1 MQSWPAPAKLNLF
14 LQITGR
20 RPDGYHTLQTVF
32 QFLDYG
38 DDLEFSVTNNGRIA
52 LLTPLTGVP
61 ENNNLAIRAAELLKK
76 ATGVRQGTEIQIK
89 KRLPLGGGLGGG
101 SSDAATTLLA
111 LNVLWGA
118 NLSVTELAALG
129 LELGA
134 DVPVFVHGHAAWAEG
149 IGEILT
155 PLEPEE
161 AWYLVVV
168 PPVHVSTAKVFSN
181 SELTRYSRTITIR
194 DFQEGRGRRNDL
206 ELIVRRSYPEVN
218 RAMSLLEEFGEPRLS
233 GSGGCVFL
241 KLDEAGQGQRILKI
255 IPKPFTGFVA
265 RGMNRHPLYRMSHGM
280 QPGLAGN

>member
-52 LLTPLTGVP
+52 LLTPLSGVP

-76 ATGVRQGTEIQIK
+76 ATGVRQGAEIQIR

-101 SSDAATTLLA
+101 SSDAATTMLA

-129 LELGA
+129 LQLGA

-181 SELTRYSRTITIR
+181 AELTPYSQAITIR

-206 ELIVRRSYPEVN
+206 EPIVRRCYPEVN
-218 RAMSLLEEFGEPRLS
+218 RAMSLLEELGEPRLS

-241 KLDEAGQGQRILKI
+241 KLDEAGHGRRILKN

-265 RGMNRHPLYRMSHGM
+265 RGMNRHPLLVASGK
-280 QPGLAGN
+280 

>member
-52 LLTPLTGVP
+52 LLTPLSGVP

-76 ATGVRQGTEIQIK
+76 ATGVRQGAEIQIR

-129 LELGA
+129 LQLGA

-181 SELTRYSRTITIR
+181 AELTPYSRAITIR

-206 ELIVRRSYPEVN
+206 EPIVRRSYPEVN

-241 KLDEAGQGQRILKI
+241 KLDEAGQGRRILKN
-255 IPKPFTGFVA
+255 IPRPFTGFVA
-265 RGMNRHPLYRMSHGM
+265 RGMNRHPLLVASGK
-280 QPGLAGN
+280 

>member
-1 MQSWPAPAKLNLF
+1 MQFWPAPAKLNLF

-38 DDLEFSVTNNGRIA
+38 DDLEFSVTDNGRIV
-52 LLTPLTGVP
+52 LLTPLSGVP
-61 ENNNLAIRAAELLKK
+61 ENNNLAVRAAELLKR
-76 ATGVRQGTEIQIK
+76 ASGTRQGTVIRIK
-89 KRLPLGGGLGGG
+89 KLLPLGGGLGGG
-101 SSDAATTLLA
+101 SSNAATTLLA
-111 LNVLWGA
+111 LNLLWGA
-118 NLSVTELAALG
+118 KLTVTELASLG

-161 AWYLVVV
+161 TWYLVVV

-181 SELTRYSRTITIR
+181 SELTHYSQAITIR

-206 ELIVRRSYPEVN
+206 EPIVRRIYPEVN
-218 RAMSLLEEFGEPRLS
+218 RALSLLEEFGEPRLS

-241 KLDEAGQGQRILKI
+241 ELKEAEQGQRILQS

-265 RGMNRHPLYRMSHGM
+265 RGMNRHPLLVASGK
-280 QPGLAGN
+280 

>member
-1 MQSWPAPAKLNLF
+1 MQSWLAPAKLNLF
-14 LQITGR
+14 LHITGR
-20 RPDGYHTLQTVF
+20 RADGYHTLQTVF

-38 DDLEFSVTNNGRIA
+38 DDLEFSVTDNGRIV
-52 LLTPLTGVP
+52 LLTPLSGVP
-61 ENNNLAIRAAELLKK
+61 ENNNLAVRAAELLKR
-76 ATGVRQGTEIQIK
+76 ASGTRQGTVIRIK
-89 KRLPLGGGLGGG
+89 KLLPLGGGLGGG

-111 LNVLWGA
+111 LNFLWGA
-118 NLSVTELAALG
+118 KLTVMELASLG
-129 LELGA
+129 LALGA

-161 AWYLVVV
+161 TWYLVVV

-181 SELTRYSRTITIR
+181 SELTHYSQAITIR

-206 ELIVRRSYPEVN
+206 EPIVRRIYPEVN
-218 RAMSLLEEFGEPRLS
+218 RALSLLEEFGEPRLS

-241 KLDEAGQGQRILKI
+241 ELKEAEQGQRILQS

-265 RGMNRHPLYRMSHGM
+265 RGMNRHPLLVASGK
-280 QPGLAGN
+280 

>member
-1 MQSWPAPAKLNLF
+1 MQSWLAPAKLNLF
-14 LQITGR
+14 LHITGR
-20 RPDGYHTLQTVF
+20 RADGYHTLQTVF

-38 DDLEFSVTNNGRIA
+38 DDLEFSATDNGRIV
-52 LLTPLTGVP
+52 LLTPLSGVP
-61 ENNNLAIRAAELLKK
+61 ENNNLAVRAAELLKS
-76 ATGVRQGTEIQIK
+76 ASGTRQGTVIRIK
-89 KRLPLGGGLGGG
+89 KLLPLGGGLGGG
-101 SSDAATTLLA
+101 SSNAATTLLA
-111 LNVLWGA
+111 LNLLWGA
-118 NLSVTELAALG
+118 KLTVTELASLG

-161 AWYLVVV
+161 TWYLVVV

-181 SELTRYSRTITIR
+181 SELTHYSQAITIR

-206 ELIVRRSYPEVN
+206 EPIVRRIYPEVN
-218 RAMSLLEEFGEPRLS
+218 RALSLLEEFGEPRLS

-241 KLDEAGQGQRILKI
+241 ELKEAEQGQRILQS

-265 RGMNRHPLYRMSHGM
+265 RGMNRHPLLVASGK
-280 QPGLAGN
+280 